1 MRLIKLNYIKK
12 HQKHFIKDAEIAHE
26 RFIFNYS
33 KAYGVTSSTLFYR
46 YYNITCLTFGSK
58 YYFYL
63 FKKLQKII
71 RKYAGHNK
79 PLWYQSWLNFH
90 NQNEVLDWH
99 NHADCSFHGYISIR
113 PQQTETQF
121 KDYTIQNEVGNV
133 YIGKAGLM
141 HKVNVLKN
149 YKEPRITIA
158 FDVISEEDYIKSI
171 TKKSKI
177 DVNTGYIPIYERI

>member
-1 MRLIKLNYIKK
+1 MKLIKLNYIKK
-12 HQKHFIKDAEIAHE
+12 YQKNFIKDAEIAHE

-33 KAYGVTSSTLFYR
+33 KEYGAKSSTLFYR
-46 YYNITCLTFGSK
+46 YYNITCLTVGSK
-58 YYFYL
+58 YYFNL

-90 NQNEVLDWH
+90 NQDEVLNWH
-99 NHADCSFHGYISIR
+99 NHPDCSFHGYISIR

-121 KDYTIQNEVGNV
+121 ENYTIQNEVGNI

-141 HKVNVLKN
+141 HKVNVLQN

-158 FDVISEEDYIKSI
+158 FDVISEKDYNKIKI
-171 TKKSKI
+171 KNGNI
-177 DVNTGYIPIYERI
+177 DINTGYIPIYETI